1 MFPVWYPTKR
11 VRGSLTVGPPNV
23 YNITKRDGKKYPAYR
38 IVIKKGY
45 VGEYYGLQG
54 TTFKDAPLLK
64 DPDATKTIRGRKY
77 YLHYDGSRLRLVSW
91 KTGNNVYWLS
101 NTLLLS
107 LTNKQML
114 SIAASTK
121 HL

>member
-1 MFPVWYPTKR
+1 M
-11 VRGSLTVGPPNV
+11 
-23 YNITKRDGKKYPAYR
+23 
-38 IVIKKGY
+38 IKKGY

-54 TTFKDAPLLK
+54 TKFKDAPLL
-64 DPDATKTIRGRKY
+64 DQPHDTRTIRGRKY
-77 YLHYDGSRLRLVSW
+77 NIYRDGSRIRAISW
-91 KTGNNVYWLS
+91 EDGKSVYWIS

-107 LTNKQML
+107 LTNSQML